1 MHLGRSSWLLGTAD
15 KHLPTHMNREKMI
28 CSILLLISLTSC
40 ISGTFVV
47 NVTQTSYEAEE
58 NHNVTLEWT
67 FTAKTDRPINSF
79 IIFCELF
86 TNLKV
91 SVLFLLHE
99 GVEVPESQD
108 EQFAGRVQWDK
119 DVLRGGRLRLHV
131 SRLRPEDSGR
141 YVCQVITN
149 YVATFFKCRL
159 NVTAARDRPKPEMP
173 NATSRERDL
182 SSIASRTLPESRGR
196 IGLYCGLALT
206 AACFCLFSLCLPRE
220 QAFYSDF
227 GGGFQNGYSSAG
239 GSVENGLINNFKETT
254 C

>member
-1 MHLGRSSWLLGTAD
+1 MHLGRSSWLWGTAD

-40 ISGTFVV
+40 IYGTFVV

-58 NHNVTLEWT
+58 NHNITLEWT
-67 FTAKTDRPINSF
+67 FTAKTDSSLNSF

-86 TNLKV
+86 TDLKV
-91 SVLFLLHE
+91 SVLFLVHE

-131 SRLRPEDSGR
+131 SRLRTEDSGR
-141 YVCQVITN
+141 YVCQIITN

-159 NVTAARDRPKPEMP
+159 NVTARDWPKP
-173 NATSRERDL
+173 DL
-182 SSIASRTLPESRGR
+182 SPTANQLQPESWER
-196 IGLYCGLALT
+196 INIWSGLILT
-206 AACFCLFSLCLPRE
+206 AGLTSLLL
-220 QAFYSDF
+220 AFYLLFLHSPLKKLISF
-227 GGGFQNGYSSAG
+227 IYSLPCKQES
-239 GSVENGLINNFKETT
+239 SPV
-254 C
+254 

>member
-15 KHLPTHMNREKMI
+15 KHLPTHMNRHREKMI

-159 NVTAARDRPKPEMP
+159 NVTARDRPEP
-173 NATSRERDL
+173 DL
-182 SSIASRTLPESRGR
+182 SPTASRLQPESWGR
-196 IGLYCGLALT
+196 INIWSGLILTAGLASVL
-206 AACFCLFSLCLPRE
+206 L
-220 QAFYSDF
+220 AFYLLFLHSPLKKLISF
-227 GGGFQNGYSSAG
+227 IYSP
-239 GSVENGLINNFKETT
+239 T
-254 C
+254 CKQESSPV